1 MGGGVKRGEAE
12 EAGEGQEG
20 REMVW
25 GPEILGKKVLG
36 KFCGLWALDG
46 AFPRH
51 DGRRGA
57 GWAL

>member
-1 MGGGVKRGEAE
+1 MKRGEAE